1 MTESGQAK
9 AEILFWIYFREVIM
23 EGFNWWGAFTFVM
36 PIALVIIIG
45 VIAIITSILDG
56 VDKLIKR
63 IRR

>member
-1 MTESGQAK
+1 
-9 AEILFWIYFREVIM
+9 M
-23 EGFNWWGAFTFVM
+23 EGFNWWGTFTFVM

-63 IRR
+63 IGGTHGRIKRKTS

>member
-1 MTESGQAK
+1 
-9 AEILFWIYFREVIM
+9 M
-23 EGFNWWGAFTFVM
+23 EGFNWWGAFTIVM